1 MTTTISPTDI
11 KSQLKARKEQVD
23 QALNEVLPPPATPP
37 RVLHEAM
44 RYAIFAGG
52 KRIRPLLVL
61 ESCAL
66 AGGNEKLA
74 LPAACAIE
82 LIHTYS
88 LIHDDLPC
96 MDNDDVRR
104 GKPTCHKVYG
114 TANAILCGDSL
125 LTLAFEVLAGRQ
137 IDAGVQP
144 NTALKVASVIAIG
157 AGHLGM
163 VAGQVMDMEE
173 QGKEDILNPDILHS
187 LHNRKTGALIAACC
201 EVGALIGNADEAITS
216 SLRYY
221 GQQIGLAFQ
230 IADDLLDVKA
240 SDKQLGKTT
249 GKDAALS
256 KLTFPATFG
265 VERSEQ
271 LAHDAM
277 SNAICALNNFDG
289 HASLLQSLAQFI
301 VERKN

>member
-11 KSQLKARKEQVD
+11 KSQLEARKEQVD
-23 QALNEVLPPPATPP
+23 EALNEVLPPPATLP

-52 KRIRPLLVL
+52 KRIRPFLVL

-114 TANAILCGDSL
+114 KANAILCGDSL

-137 IDAGVQP
+137 IDAGVKP

-163 VAGQVMDMEE
+163 VAGQVIDMEE
-173 QGKEDILNPDILHS
+173 QSKEGAPNPDTLHS
-187 LHNRKTGALIAACC
+187 MHNRKTGALIAACC
-201 EVGALIGNADEAITS
+201 EVGALIGNADETITS
-216 SLRYY
+216 NLRYY

-249 GKDAALS
+249 GKDAAMS

-265 VERSEQ
+265 VERSEE

-277 SNAICALNNFDG
+277 SNAISALNNLDG
-289 HASLLQSLAQFI
+289 HASSLQSLAQFI